1 MTELANQ
8 GRVVKRLFWGGKVR
22 ADQKNKL
29 NRDRSEKKKTK
40 TKIKT
45 KCKRLPTTSPCI
57 LLAIL
62 GSPTNVAI
70 RVGSRGKVLSVR
82 MCKTLLLKM
91 SCICTRIKNNSQI
104 NALALSLAMKQR
116 FETEARSNN
125 SENGLLNSPLPLS
138 TPNLTYPFRL
148 FRTFYSLS
156 AFNIQHGVYTQEMLR
171 AHSREECVRFPG

>member
-1 MTELANQ
+1 MTEFANQ
-8 GRVVKRLFWGGKVR
+8 GRVVKRLFWGVKCELIKR
-22 ADQKNKL
+22 ISWTETDL
-29 NRDRSEKKKTK
+29 RKKKTK

-62 GSPTNVAI
+62 GSPTDVAI
-70 RVGSRGKVLSVR
+70 RVGSRGKVLGVR

-116 FETEARSNN
+116 FETEAWSNN